1 MIRQAIDFA
10 NKVHK
15 NQKRKGTE
23 IPYILHPL
31 EAGIIVA
38 QTLFDE
44 ELVSAAILHDTMEDA
59 GVSYETLETVFS
71 PKVAAL
77 VRIQTQPDGEWIE
90 RRQRFLS
97 LLPERD
103 LKTKIVILG
112 DKLSNMRAI
121 HRDYGAIGDELWQRF
136 SQKDKS
142 QQKWYYQGLVK
153 GLESLER
160 FPAYQEFWAKV
171 FDVFGN

>member
-1 MIRQAIDFA
+1 
-10 NKVHK
+10 
-15 NQKRKGTE
+15 
-23 IPYILHPL
+23 PL

-160 FPAYQEFWAKV
+160 FPAYQEFRTKV

>member
-71 PKVAAL
+71 
-77 VRIQTQPDGEWIE
+77 
-90 RRQRFLS
+90 
-97 LLPERD
+97 
-103 LKTKIVILG
+103 
-112 DKLSNMRAI
+112 
-121 HRDYGAIGDELWQRF
+121 
-136 SQKDKS
+136 
-142 QQKWYYQGLVK
+142 
-153 GLESLER
+153 
-160 FPAYQEFWAKV
+160 
-171 FDVFGN
+171 

>member
-71 PKVAAL
+71 QKVAAL

-160 FPAYQEFWAKV
+160 FPAYQEFRTKV